1 MRRAIGCMR
10 VEPRGLAPPSAA
22 MLVLFRFPLGPGPI
36 PQTGTG
42 TKKKGACPQRCGTI
56 LPDISPRKSSSPQA
70 KCVVNPGLPNPR
82 RIGRTTGILGQERP
96 SLSMAAVAELIVP
109 VTLGARSY
117 DIVLHP
123 GLLPTVGNRL
133 SALTTSSK
141 IGVVTD
147 RHVASRYLQGVLRS
161 LRKAGYDPTPII
173 LPPGERTKTLGTIAK
188 ILDLLA
194 RHRFERQSLLL
205 ALGGGVIGDVTGF
218 AAAIYQRGIP
228 FIQVPTTLV
237 AQVDSSVGGK
247 TGVDHRLGKNLI
259 GAFYQPRA
267 VLIDPLTLRTLPRRE
282 WIAGLA
288 EVIKYGIIADEEFFA
303 FLEQEIPALLRLEE
317 EPVIHA
323 IKRSCEIKAQV
334 VTADERESGHRRI
347 LNYGHTIG
355 HALESLAG
363 YRGLIHG
370 EAVGIGLVQEADL
383 ACHMGLCGREVVERI
398 RSLVQRAG
406 LSEQVPQASFTSLWG
421 AMQHDKKVL
430 GGRVIG
436 VWPVKIGEVVIQPI
450 EQQVCAAWFQSKHGR
465 GSRPSSNRHPGKH
478 PVRRKAPA
486 RR

>member
-1 MRRAIGCMR
+1 
-10 VEPRGLAPPSAA
+10 
-22 MLVLFRFPLGPGPI
+22 
-36 PQTGTG
+36 
-42 TKKKGACPQRCGTI
+42 
-56 LPDISPRKSSSPQA
+56 
-70 KCVVNPGLPNPR
+70 
-82 RIGRTTGILGQERP
+82 
-96 SLSMAAVAELIVP
+96 
-109 VTLGARSY
+109 
-117 DIVLHP
+117 
-123 GLLPTVGNRL
+123 
-133 SALTTSSK
+133 
-141 IGVVTD
+141 
-147 RHVASRYLQGVLRS
+147 
-161 LRKAGYDPTPII
+161 

-188 ILDLLA
+188 ILDALA
-194 RHRFERQSLLL
+194 KHKFERQSLLL
-205 ALGGGVIGDVTGF
+205 ALGGGVIGDLTGF
-218 AAAIYQRGIP
+218 AAAIYQRGIQ
-228 FIQVPTTLV
+228 FVQVPTTLV

-303 FLEQEIPALLRLEE
+303 FLEQEIPALLNLEE
-317 EPVIHA
+317 EPVIHV

-334 VTADERESGHRRI
+334 VAADERESDRRRI

-406 LSEQVPQASFTSLWG
+406 LSDQVSPISFTSLWS
-421 AMQHDKKVL
+421 AMQHDKKVV
-430 GGRVIG
+430 GGRVMG
-436 VWPVKIGEVVIQPI
+436 VWPVRIGEVVIQPI
-450 EQQVCAAWFQSKHGR
+450 EQQVCAEWFQSKHSRGGR
-465 GSRPSSNRHPGKH
+465 LSSGRPRDKNFI
-478 PVRRKAPA
+478 RRKASA

>member
-1 MRRAIGCMR
+1 
-10 VEPRGLAPPSAA
+10 
-22 MLVLFRFPLGPGPI
+22 
-36 PQTGTG
+36 
-42 TKKKGACPQRCGTI
+42 
-56 LPDISPRKSSSPQA
+56 
-70 KCVVNPGLPNPR
+70 VNPGFP
-82 RIGRTTGILGQERP
+82 IQGESGGRLAFLSQERP
-96 SLSMAAVAELIVP
+96 LLSKAGVAEQIVP

-117 DIVLHP
+117 DIVIHP
-123 GLLPTVGNRL
+123 GLLATVGDRL
-133 SALTTSSK
+133 STLTTSPK

-147 RHVASRYLQGVLRS
+147 RNVASRYLHGTLRS
-161 LRKAGYDPTPII
+161 LCKAGYDPTPII
-173 LPPGERTKTLGTIAK
+173 LPPGERTKTLETIAK
-188 ILDLLA
+188 ILDALIK
-194 RHRFERQSLLL
+194 HKFERQSLLL

-228 FIQVPTTLV
+228 FVQVPTTLV

-267 VLIDPLTLRTLPRRE
+267 VFIDPLTLRTLPRRE

-303 FLEQEIPALLRLEE
+303 FLEREIPSLLKLDQ

-323 IKRSCEIKAQV
+323 ITRSCEIKAQV
-334 VTADERESGHRRI
+334 VATDERESDRRRI

-370 EAVGIGLVQEADL
+370 EAVGIGLVGEAEL
-383 ACHMGLCGREVVERI
+383 ACDMGLCGPEVVERI

-406 LSEQVPQASFTSLWG
+406 LSDQISRVSFPSLWG
-421 AMQHDKKVL
+421 AMQHDKKVV

-436 VWPVKIGEVVIQPI
+436 VWPVRIGEVIIRPI
-450 EQQVCAAWFQSKHGR
+450 EQQVCAAWFQRKHGR
-465 GSRPSSNRHPGKH
+465 RNRLSSGRQPSKH
-478 PVRRKAPA
+478 PVHRKARA
-486 RR
+486 QR

>member
-1 MRRAIGCMR
+1 
-10 VEPRGLAPPSAA
+10 
-22 MLVLFRFPLGPGPI
+22 
-36 PQTGTG
+36 
-42 TKKKGACPQRCGTI
+42 
-56 LPDISPRKSSSPQA
+56 
-70 KCVVNPGLPNPR
+70 
-82 RIGRTTGILGQERP
+82 
-96 SLSMAAVAELIVP
+96 
-109 VTLGARSY
+109 
-117 DIVLHP
+117 
-123 GLLPTVGNRL
+123 
-133 SALTTSSK
+133 
-141 IGVVTD
+141 
-147 RHVASRYLQGVLRS
+147 VASRYLHGTIRS
-161 LRKAGYDPTPII
+161 LCKAGYDPTPII

-188 ILDLLA
+188 ILDALA
-194 RHRFERQSLLL
+194 RHKFERQSLLL
-205 ALGGGVIGDVTGF
+205 ALGGGVIGDITGF

-228 FIQVPTTLV
+228 FVQVPTTLV

-303 FLEQEIPALLRLEE
+303 FLEREILSLLKLDEE
-317 EPVIHA
+317 SVIRA

-334 VTADERESGHRRI
+334 VAADERESDRRRI

-370 EAVGIGLVQEADL
+370 EAVGIGLVHEADL
-383 ACHMGLCGREVVERI
+383 ACHMGLCGRDVVERI

-406 LSEQVPQASFTSLWG
+406 LPEQDSPVSFRSLWG
-421 AMQHDKKVL
+421 AMQHDKKVV

-436 VWPVKIGEVVIQPI
+436 VWPVQIGEVVIRPI
-450 EQQVCAAWFQSKHGR
+450 EQQVCAAWFQRSHGS
-465 GSRPSSNRHPGKH
+465 GSRSSSSRQPRKH
-478 PVRRKAPA
+478 PVHRKALVQ
-486 RR
+486 R

>member
-1 MRRAIGCMR
+1 MA
-10 VEPRGLAPPSAA
+10 
-22 MLVLFRFPLGPGPI
+22 VLEE
-36 PQTGTG
+36 Q
-42 TKKKGACPQRCGTI
+42 
-56 LPDISPRKSSSPQA
+56 
-70 KCVVNPGLPNPR
+70 
-82 RIGRTTGILGQERP
+82 
-96 SLSMAAVAELIVP
+96 IVP
-109 VTLGARSY
+109 VTLGERSY

-123 GLLPTVGNRL
+123 GLLAAVGDRL
-133 SALTTSSK
+133 RALTSSSK

-147 RHVASRYLQGVLRS
+147 RHVASRYLQGVVRS
-161 LRKAGYDPTPII
+161 LRKAGFDPTPII

-188 ILDLLA
+188 ILDLLV
-194 RHRFERQSLLL
+194 RQRFERQSLLL
-205 ALGGGVIGDVTGF
+205 ALGGGVIGDLTGF

-228 FIQVPTTLV
+228 FVQVPTTLV

-259 GAFYQPRA
+259 GAFHQPRA
-267 VLIDPLTLRTLPRRE
+267 VWIDPLTLRTLPRRE
-282 WIAGLA
+282 WVAGLA

-303 FLEQEIPALLRLEE
+303 FLEKEIPALVKLEE
-317 EPVIHA
+317 APVMQA

-334 VTADERESGHRRI
+334 VAGDERESDLRRI

-370 EAVGIGLVQEADL
+370 EAIGIGLVQEADL
-383 ACHMGLCGREVVERI
+383 AHHMGLCGREVVERI
-398 RSLVQRAG
+398 RNVVQRAG
-406 LSEQVPQASFTSLWG
+406 LSEQVPQASFASLWA

-436 VWPVKIGEVVIQPI
+436 VWPVKIGEVVIRPI
-450 EQQVCAAWFQSKHGR
+450 ERQVCAAWFQSKRRR
-465 GSRPSSNRHPGKH
+465 GSRQPGQH
-478 PVRRKAPA
+478 LPRRKAPD

>member
-1 MRRAIGCMR
+1 
-10 VEPRGLAPPSAA
+10 
-22 MLVLFRFPLGPGPI
+22 
-36 PQTGTG
+36 
-42 TKKKGACPQRCGTI
+42 
-56 LPDISPRKSSSPQA
+56 
-70 KCVVNPGLPNPR
+70 
-82 RIGRTTGILGQERP
+82 
-96 SLSMAAVAELIVP
+96 MAGVAEQIIP
-109 VTLGARSY
+109 VTLGERSY
-117 DIVLHP
+117 NIVLHP
-123 GLLPTVGNRL
+123 GLLGTVGDRL
-133 SALTTSSK
+133 TAFTTSPK

-147 RHVASRYLQGVLRS
+147 KHVAGHYLQETLRS
-161 LRKAGYDPTPII
+161 LCKAGYDPTPII

-188 ILDLLA
+188 ILDVLA
-194 RHRFERQSLLL
+194 RQKFERQSLLL
-205 ALGGGVIGDVTGF
+205 ALGGGVIGDITGF

-228 FIQVPTTLV
+228 FVQVPTTLV

-267 VLIDPLTLRTLPRRE
+267 VLIDTLTLRTLPRRE

-288 EVIKYGIIADEEFFA
+288 EVIKYGIIADEKFFA
-303 FLEQEIPALLRLEE
+303 FLEQEMPALLKLKE

-334 VTADERESGHRRI
+334 VVEDERESDRRRI

-355 HALESLAG
+355 HALESLSG

-383 ACHMGLCGREVVERI
+383 ASHMGLCGRDIVERI
-398 RSLVQRAG
+398 SSLVQRAG
-406 LSEQVPQASFTSLWG
+406 LSEQVSEASFTSLWG
-421 AMQHDKKVL
+421 AMQHDKKVV

-436 VWPVKIGEVVIQPI
+436 IWPVQIGKVLIRPI
-450 EQQVCAAWFQSKHGR
+450 ERQVCAAWFQTKHGR
-465 GSRPSSNRHPGKH
+465 RRRPSSSRQPGKH
-478 PVRRKAPA
+478 SVRPKARA